1 MSELFNTLLTLHW
14 LRPLWL
20 LAIPPALLLFYWQWH
35 THSRQSQWQRVIDP
49 ALLTHL
55 LNNSANVLA
64 ERKRALPVAACA
76 LATSIGL
83 IALAG
88 PAWEKLPQPPI
99 KASSTVIVI
108 ADLTLSMHTQ
118 DIPPSRLTRMRFK
131 LLELLARRDEG
142 QTALIAYSGDAHL
155 VSPLTDDAKTI
166 AALVPSLSPEIMPS
180 IGSNATAA
188 FLLAETILKTTPD
201 KARVVWFT
209 DEVLNRDKADVSRIV
224 SASGAE
230 LVIIGIGTATGGPIP
245 LPNGKFL
252 KNARGTIATA
262 KLESSTLRNLA
273 TRSGGTYL
281 NMRDDNSDIAL
292 ALKTTA
298 TSELSLT
305 SNNPLENDHAQ
316 ETLVF
321 DAWLDRGASLCFFI
335 LPVALCAF
343 RRGWVL
349 TCVLLLPL
357 ASLHPVA
364 TWADENAVSGPLSQ
378 LEASTTDDAG
388 TPKQLPTSWHF
399 KNLWQSPDQQAQKL
413 WRDQQYEQAAELFKR
428 DDWRGAAA
436 FRGKQYETALAAF
449 EQNLAAE
456 KNAATTTDTGG
467 LSKTAEAYTDA
478 SAEEKKKLAYAHY
491 NFAHALARSGSLPEA
506 IEQYTQA
513 LKLKEDF
520 VAASEAKTIVEKL
533 LQQSQSE
540 QQDSSQD
547 NPEDSADNSSQEPSD
562 ENSQSGKPTQ
572 NDSNEQD
579 NAQDQT
585 ASDNEQ
591 SGDSNPAQNEDQES
605 RSADFSGNSEEMAKP
620 DEGEPD
626 SAAEGANPPIDEQPK
641 ETEEG
646 DQDAAAQQSRPTQ
659 QQLNEAEQVKLQQWL
674 NKIEDDP
681 GGLLRRKFQYE
692 RQVRERQGNVVDE
705 SKDGQLW

>member
-1 MSELFNTLLTLHW
+1 MSELLSALLTVHW

-64 ERKRALPVAACA
+64 ERKRALPIAACA
-76 LATSIGL
+76 LATIIGL
-83 IALAG
+83 VALAG
-88 PAWEKLPQPPI
+88 PAWEKLPQTPI

-118 DIPPSRLTRMRFK
+118 DIAPSRLTRMRFK

-188 FLLAETILKTTPD
+188 FLLAESILKTTPD
-201 KARVVWFT
+201 KARIVWFT

-224 SASGAE
+224 GARGAE

-252 KNARGTIATA
+252 KNSRGTIATA
-262 KLESSTLRNLA
+262 KLESTTLRNLA
-273 TRSGGTYL
+273 TSSGGIYI

-298 TSELSLT
+298 TGDLSLT
-305 SNNPLENDHAQ
+305 SHHPLEDGYAQ
-316 ETLVF
+316 ETFVF

-357 ASLHPVA
+357 ASMYPVA
-364 TWADENAVSGPLSQ
+364 TWADDNAASVPPSQ
-378 LEASTTDDAG
+378 LESSTTDNAA
-388 TPKQLPTSWHF
+388 TPQQLPKSWLF

-413 WRDQQYEQAAELFKR
+413 WRDQQYEQAAQLFKR
-428 DDWRGAAA
+428 NDWRGAAA
-436 FRGKQYETALAAF
+436 FRGKQYETALDAF
-449 EQNLAAE
+449 EQNLAAA
-456 KNAATTTDTGG
+456 KNAASATDTGS
-467 LSKTAEAYTDA
+467 LSKTANAYTDT

-491 NFAHALARSGSLPEA
+491 NFAHALARNGRFPEA

-513 LKLKEDF
+513 LKLEEDF
-520 VAASEAKTIVEKL
+520 VAASEAKSIIEKL

-540 QQDSSQD
+540 QQDASQD
-547 NPEDSADNSSQEPSD
+547 NSENSADSATQEQSD
-562 ENSQSGKPTQ
+562 ENSQTSQQTQ
-572 NDSNEQD
+572 NDSNGQD

-585 ASDNEQ
+585 ANDNEQ
-591 SGDSNPAQNEDQES
+591 SADNNPAHHDDQES
-605 RSADFSGNSEEMAKP
+605 RSADFSGNLDEPAKP
-620 DEGEPD
+620 NEGEPD
-626 SAAEGANPPIDEQPK
+626 TAVEGANPEIDESLRGAEQS
-641 ETEEG
+641 
-646 DQDAAAQQSRPTQ
+646 DHDAATQQSRPTQ

-705 SKDGQLW
+705 TKDGQLW